1 LYVEDQKII
10 FSVTNPFKN
19 SMIFNQLDVEL
30 IPNIENHDDAF
41 YASVEQMD
49 NPLLWLVIG
58 GSENRGAVAA
68 ASYEARKFE
77 FEVQLVVLWPKKLSR
92 THLCTSRFDRYKE
105 ISSKTSKDFF
115 EYTDLVEPLSLD
127 EAYLDVTN
135 NKKRQSS
142 NTISTRNK
150 TANFLTKWV

>member
-58 GSENRGAVAA
+58 GSGMWCGGC
-68 ASYEARKFE
+68 S
-77 FEVQLVVLWPKKLSR
+77 KL
-92 THLCTSRFDRYKE
+92 
-105 ISSKTSKDFF
+105 
-115 EYTDLVEPLSLD
+115 
-127 EAYLDVTN
+127 
-135 NKKRQSS
+135 
-142 NTISTRNK
+142 
-150 TANFLTKWV
+150 